1 MPVIA
6 CINGD
11 ALGVGLE
18 IALAMETDALVAMYS
33 ESAIDEARQA
43 FAERRRG

>member
-1 MPVIA
+1 MKRTLDRLSLPE
-6 CINGD
+6 
-11 ALGVGLE
+11 LE
-18 IALAMETDALVAMYS
+18 TALAMETDALVAMYS